1 MKLNLKDWAM
11 GYLIV
16 MGLILA
22 IFLTLGAVAAFAQPM
37 GDIECMN
44 PNANIR
50 QAKKQEDFVSAR
62 RFTAAEVKSIK
73 TFIVRSHYN
82 VDVDLST
89 IDTIVVIYFKN
100 VGVVLYGGGGKV
112 CHYVVG
118 LPDTLNGFLTEALG
132 QGV

>member
-1 MKLNLKDWAM
+1 MRKLNDWVM

-37 GDIECMN
+37 GDFAECMN
-44 PNANIR
+44 PNTNIR

-62 RFTAAEVKSIK
+62 RFTPAEVKSIK
-73 TFIVRSHYN
+73 TFIARSHYN

-89 IDTIVVIYFKN
+89 IDTVVVIYFKN

-112 CHYVVG
+112 CHYVAS
-118 LPDTLNGFLTEALG
+118 LPDMINGFLTEALG